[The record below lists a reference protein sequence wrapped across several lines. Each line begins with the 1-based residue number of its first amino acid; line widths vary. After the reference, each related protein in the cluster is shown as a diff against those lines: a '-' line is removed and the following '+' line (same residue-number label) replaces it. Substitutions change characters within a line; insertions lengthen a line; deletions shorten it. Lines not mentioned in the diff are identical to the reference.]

1 MISLIKKLLLV
12 LFIYFIEYNIASL
25 LFKLYIVFPLT
36 FIAYSLFVYRKE
48 TTMQPI
54 VPFSLGLLIDLL
66 SGSYFG
72 INAILFMLIT
82 YLINLYANAFKL
94 FSYLQICIFFS
105 FSATAYVGF
114 VQLALNTNNFSY
126 LTLLLSFIFNFVI
139 CISTALIH
147 AYGPSSRQIKP
158 KI

>member
-1 MISLIKKLLLV
+1 M
-12 LFIYFIEYNIASL
+12 
-25 LFKLYIVFPLT
+25 FPLT

-48 TTMQPI
+48 TTMRPI
-54 VPFSLGLLIDLL
+54 VPFSIGLLIDLL
-66 SGSYFG
+66 SGSYLG

-114 VQLALNTNNFSY
+114 VQLALNTNCTQCKLHSMEI
-126 LTLLLSFIFNFVI
+126 TLGAN
-139 CISTALIH
+139 CIECKLH
-147 AYGPSSRQIKP
+147 
-158 KI
+158 